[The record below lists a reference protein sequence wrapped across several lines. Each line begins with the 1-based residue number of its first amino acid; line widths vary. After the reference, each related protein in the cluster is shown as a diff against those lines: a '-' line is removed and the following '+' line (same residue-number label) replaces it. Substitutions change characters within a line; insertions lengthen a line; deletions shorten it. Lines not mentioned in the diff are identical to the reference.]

1 MESFFFIDRIL
12 FMKDEWDQSEKA
24 NKQYLKKWSIL
35 GYTQSDTLTYN
46 IYTDTLTYDCE
57 NIKGAMSMYGS
68 SKTAMTQLHPAQKKV
83 AALFIL

>member
-1 MESFFFIDRIL
+1 MINFGVYSV
-12 FMKDEWDQSEKA
+12 W
-24 NKQYLKKWSIL
+24 YLNV
-35 GYTQSDTLTYN
+35 Q
-46 IYTDTLTYDCE
+46 YTDTLTYDCE